1 MICWLEND
9 GNDLASTKCHVFLMS
24 CMSSR
29 GAGYY
34 LDTKNF
40 RQNIGAYI
48 ARNRNVIKRDWI
60 HDCDRYYAPNI
71 KHVRLSY

>member
-1 MICWLEND
+1 
-9 GNDLASTKCHVFLMS
+9 
-24 CMSSR
+24 MSSR